1 MFDNEFP
8 TVTFIIEGTIQPNW
22 KNLVQL
28 ISHKSAQENI
38 DLKDTWSLQI
48 SRKIPDKPQVM
59 IRVSLKIIPIKRSHF
74 LPVKSTINWD
84 VPFMSCM
91 KYCKVA

>member
-74 LPVKSTINWD
+74 LIPYHMYKRLRPVMKC
-84 VPFMSCM
+84 MSL
-91 KYCKVA
+91 K